1 MHLTWL
7 INQITGRQGVP
18 CLFHLLTGFY
28 CPGCGGTRAVRLL
41 LMGDVAGSFRYHPFV
56 PYMAV
61 VLLAEVLLFTGSIL
75 AGFRIKKEQ
84 GKPVLARRD
93 TKKTARYRTGLAR
106 RYRYWTA
113 VGAGIVVIN
122 WLVKNVLLIAG
133 IDLLPPL

>member
-84 GKPVLARRD
+84 GKPAFARRD
-93 TKKTARYRTGLAR
+93 TKKNSPVPEGPGKALPVLDCSGRRDCGNQLAGEKC
-106 RYRYWTA
+106 A
-113 VGAGIVVIN
+113 AGC
-122 WLVKNVLLIAG
+122 G
-133 IDLLPPL
+133 D